1 MEWNYYA
8 RKRRFLFNME
18 KANKQTKTIKKKI
31 NIGYNEWQFMN
42 IQSDS
47 KE

>member
-1 MEWNYYA
+1 MLEKDVFSLIW
-8 RKRRFLFNME
+8 RKQT
-18 KANKQTKTIKKKI
+18 NKQKQLKKKI